1 MRVTRAILATLAL
14 AASSNA
20 FAFTFPADDAWR
32 PLLQEG
38 EYLDDPL
45 GDGAGNGRDIVGDA
59 TGAAIYVY
67 TDGEA
72 LFVRMRVDVDPS
84 GGDGELGPYGW
95 GLLIDTNAD
104 FTSYEYSLIADGIA
118 EEIVFAQNTEPGGL
132 GDPNDVA
139 ETLVS
144 GYPVDTDYSADGN
157 IRLVQAPTSIDG
169 TPDWFVDF
177 AVAWTDFVNAGLSE
191 IPLYFIGGTSSSAR
205 SLSLDIAGCDDR
217 TDDCDLSDGSSD
229 GTIIDEG
236 GGDTDTDTDTGG
248 GDTDTDGDG
257 ILDLDED
264 VNQNGDL
271 DDDDSDGDGTPDW
284 LDPDDDGDGLP
295 TGEEGTGDTDGDG
308 VPDYLDPLEGSEP
321 LPDAV
326 VAGGNYRCATGPG
339 TGGLALLIAAGL
351 LARRRR
357 R

>member
-20 FAFTFPADDAWR
+20 FAFTFPADEAWR

-84 GGDGELGPYGW
+84 AGDGQLGPYGW
-95 GLLIDTNAD
+95 GLLIDTDAD
-104 FTSYEYSLIADGIA
+104 FTAYEYSLIADGIA
-118 EEIVFAQNTEPGGL
+118 EEIVFAENTEKETL

-139 ETLVS
+139 ETLIS
-144 GYPVDTDYSADGN
+144 GYPVPTDYADGGN

-177 AVAWTDFVNAGLSE
+177 AVSWADFVEAGLTDV
-191 IPLYFIGGTSSSAR
+191 PLYFVGGTSSSAR

-217 TDDCDLSDGSSD
+217 VEDCDFSDGASD
-229 GTIIDEG
+229 GTVLDDEPA
-236 GGDTDTDTDTGG
+236 

-271 DDDDSDGDGTPDW
+271 DDDDSDGDGTADW

-295 TGEEGTGDTDGDG
+295 TGEEGTGDADEDG
-308 VPDYLDPLEGSEP
+308 VPDYLDPLEDGAP

-339 TGGLALLIAAGL
+339 SGGIALLLAAAL

-357 R
+357 